1 MARCRQCNMKVRR
14 AVEYCPHCGVH
25 DPAQRNPLM
34 PTRISAPIGI
44 FILGGILFVAL
55 WSSGGGGGGDVQPV
69 SLCKSDWTKCAD
81 NAEIANHYSQWFDA
95 QFACKQAAIKQ
106 ARYGTPVFPSLYF
119 FSQFYPGTG
128 YVTTGTA
135 TLVEPDAQFQNGFGA
150 MVHSRVT
157 CTYDLRAERVVSV
170 NISAE

>member
-1 MARCRQCNMKVRR
+1 MALKECRECGGQVSTDAKT
-14 AVEYCPHCGVH
+14 CPHCGARTGKV
-25 DPAQRNPLM
+25 PRGCAGFLV
-34 PTRISAPIGI
+34 IGI
-44 FILGGILFVAL
+44 LLIIIVVAL
-55 WSSGGGGGGDVQPV
+55 QGGNSDKQPA
-69 SLCKSDWTKCAD
+69 SPSCKSDWTKCAD

-157 CTYDLRAERVVSV
+157 CTYDLRTERVITVD
-170 NISAE
+170 ISAK